1 MSSSNQDKEKSNRSR
16 AVSREGSSMSNSV
29 LRFDDVSFL
38 VGKGENERAILEDV
52 SGKVKY
58 GHVLAIMG
66 PR

>member
-1 MSSSNQDKEKSNRSR
+1 MASRNQDKDKSNRSGT
-16 AVSREGSSMSNSV
+16 VSREGSSMSNSV